1 MTRNHH
7 ASKMRI
13 NFSATSLK
21 KKGTYVVIAR
31 NDKPP
36 VPRIFAFQALT
47 VNFAHL
53 EELADNA
60 TTVRFS
66 CDESDRGSDGVSSEC
81 SFEIP
86 SDITSDWSDLEET
99 IRMISDV
106 DDTIIIRGN

>member
-1 MTRNHH
+1 LSNANRNNKH
-7 ASKMRI
+7 SKKRRVGVS
-13 NFSATSLK
+13 NDK
-21 KKGTYVVIAR
+21 KPSRVVITR

-60 TTVRFS
+60 TTVRFP
-66 CDESDRGSDGVSSEC
+66 CDESDHGSDGVSSEC

-86 SDITSDWSDLEET
+86 SDITSDW
-99 IRMISDV
+99 
-106 DDTIIIRGN
+106 